1 MDIQSFRNAL
11 NRCGV
16 TQVQARHAIIAQGY
30 SDMDLFATRLS
41 SDSGVEKFVKT
52 INKLPVGADGVRIS
66 IPYASIRMLQ
76 GMRHWTIEKKRLG
89 QAIVHNQMTVA
100 ELTRILERIEEEE
113 QITSMKPTP
122 PPLPDKFVS
131 FGPKWRAF
139 AEGFKGHCAV
149 IRGCM
154 GIPLL
159 YVLRDHEAVT
169 PEMEEEEY
177 DSSDK
182 RLMNLVV
189 LQGREYRM
197 DNIRVWELLRPLVHE
212 TPAWN
217 YIKQYDTN
225 QNGRMAFLVLQT
237 RGEGEAAVDARRT
250 AAEEIIQKAKYDGKS
265 RRFTLQT
272 YINLLQGAFA
282 ELETCGPEYAYSE
295 KQKVSVFTKGIVASE
310 YAATKHSIY
319 QNPETRNDFQKCY
332 AFVETM
338 EQFKPAYAS
347 ATGVDRNVAELGKVD
362 ATYKTPAQW
371 QALSKEERQAI
382 MSARK
387 GKDPKE
393 QKARKKARKDKREEK
408 QRKLEEVVKAAVDEL
423 SALTGGTEPTVDSAG
438 NTGAVTGVRPVS
450 DQFGRKAN
458 AIKRTMAAVCE
469 AAGRKLRSE

>member
-89 QAIVHNQMTVA
+89 QAIVHNQMTAA

-159 YVLRDHEAVT
+159 YVL
-169 PEMEEEEY
+169 
-177 DSSDK
+177 
-182 RLMNLVV
+182 
-189 LQGREYRM
+189 
-197 DNIRVWELLRPLVHE
+197 
-212 TPAWN
+212 
-217 YIKQYDTN
+217 
-225 QNGRMAFLVLQT
+225 
-237 RGEGEAAVDARRT
+237 
-250 AAEEIIQKAKYDGKS
+250 
-265 RRFTLQT
+265 
-272 YINLLQGAFA
+272 
-282 ELETCGPEYAYSE
+282 
-295 KQKVSVFTKGIVASE
+295 
-310 YAATKHSIY
+310 
-319 QNPETRNDFQKCY
+319 
-332 AFVETM
+332 
-338 EQFKPAYAS
+338 
-347 ATGVDRNVAELGKVD
+347 
-362 ATYKTPAQW
+362 
-371 QALSKEERQAI
+371 
-382 MSARK
+382 
-387 GKDPKE
+387 
-393 QKARKKARKDKREEK
+393 
-408 QRKLEEVVKAAVDEL
+408 
-423 SALTGGTEPTVDSAG
+423 
-438 NTGAVTGVRPVS
+438 
-450 DQFGRKAN
+450 
-458 AIKRTMAAVCE
+458 
-469 AAGRKLRSE
+469 

>member
-1 MDIQSFRNAL
+1 
-11 NRCGV
+11 
-16 TQVQARHAIIAQGY
+16 
-30 SDMDLFATRLS
+30 
-41 SDSGVEKFVKT
+41 
-52 INKLPVGADGVRIS
+52 
-66 IPYASIRMLQ
+66 MLQ
-76 GMRHWTIEKKRLG
+76 AMRRWTIERKRLG
-89 QAIVHNQMTVA
+89 KAVVHNAMTA
-100 ELTRILERIEEEE
+100 DELTRILERMEEEE
-113 QITSMKPTP
+113 QFALIKATP

-154 GIPLL
+154 NIPLL
-159 YVLRDHEAVT
+159 YILRDHTVVTDAMEAA
-169 PEMEEEEY
+169 EY
-177 DSSDK
+177 ATSDK
-182 RLMNLVV
+182 RLMNLVA
-189 LQGREYRM
+189 LDGKEYRM

-217 YIKQYDTN
+217 YIKQYDET

-250 AAEEIIQKAKYDGKS
+250 AAEETIQKAKYDGKS
-265 RRFTLQT
+265 KRFTLQS

-295 KQKVSVFTKGIVASE
+295 KQKVSVFTKGIVSEE

-338 EQFKPAYAS
+338 EQFKPSYAGS
-347 ATGVDRNVAELGKVD
+347 AHFDRNVSEVGKGVD
-362 ATYKTPAQW
+362 STYRSPSQW

-387 GKDPKE
+387 GKGHDKN
-393 QKARKKARKDKREEK
+393 KGKKKAKKEKREEARK
-408 QRKLEEVVKAAVDEL
+408 RKLEEVVKAATDDL
-423 SALTGGTEPTVDSAG
+423 SALTGYTEPTVDSAG
-438 NTGAVTGVRPVS
+438 GNNGAVAGPRVVS
-450 DQFGRKAN
+450 PGDQFGRKAH
-458 AIKRTMAAVCE
+458 AIRKILSAVAA
-469 AAGRKLRSE
+469 AATGKKSEVE